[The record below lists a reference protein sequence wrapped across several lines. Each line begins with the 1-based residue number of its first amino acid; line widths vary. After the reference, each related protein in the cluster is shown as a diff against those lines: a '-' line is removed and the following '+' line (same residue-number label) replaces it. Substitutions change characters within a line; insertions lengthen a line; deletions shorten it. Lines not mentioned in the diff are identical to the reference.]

1 MKLAIAIPT
10 YNRNEQLIKTIAA
23 LLPQI
28 TSDCCVF
35 ILDNNSLVSP
45 LDSSV
50 FLRKIVDDGLVTYI
64 KNKNNIGGDANIIKC
79 MEISEAEYTWVLG
92 DDDMPAEDSI
102 EIIFRA
108 IRSKPQSVFFN
119 FSSDMFFRRV
129 NINGNGL
136 NEFIRAIDSFENLL
150 FISASVYKT
159 EYMQKN
165 IRHAYQNCSSSMQ
178 NLACLL
184 SSLHDG
190 SEFSLRTEK
199 LVCWESIQNGWDPLI
214 ITMRFFLILD
224 NLNTDARHIKLLSKK
239 IICGSASNKIIA
251 VNIIKKIVAG
261 QDKNRLKQLYLN
273 YITRVYQYDYF
284 RKLFSFLYIPI
295 IFSPTFFLK
304 FLLRIKKK

>member
-1 MKLAIAIPT
+1 MKLAIAVPT
-10 YNRNEQLIKTIAA
+10 YNRNEQLSKTIAA

-45 LDSSV
+45 LDSSI

-92 DDDMPAEDSI
+92 DDDMPAENSI
-102 EIIFRA
+102 DIIFQA
-108 IRSKPQSVFFN
+108 IRDKPQSVFFN
-119 FSSDMFFRRV
+119 FSSDMFFRIV
-129 NINGNGL
+129 NKNGNGL

-184 SSLHDG
+184 SSLDDG

-199 LVCWESIQNGWDPLI
+199 LVCWESVQNSWDPLI

-224 NLNTDARHIKLLSKK
+224 NLNTDAWHIKLLSKK
-239 IICGSASNKIIA
+239 IIRGSASNRIIA
-251 VNIIKKIVAG
+251 VNIIKKLVAG
-261 QDKNRLKQLYLN
+261 QDKHRLKQLYLN
-273 YITRVYQYDYF
+273 YITRVYQYDFF
-284 RKLFSFLYIPI
+284 RKLFSFVYIPI
-295 IFSPTFFLK
+295 MFSPIFFLK
-304 FLLRIKKK
+304 FLLWVKKK

>member
-1 MKLAIAIPT
+1 MKLAIAVPT
-10 YNRNEQLIKTIAA
+10 YNRNEQLSKTIAA

-45 LDSSV
+45 LDSSI

-92 DDDMPAEDSI
+92 DDDMPAENSI
-102 EIIFRA
+102 DIIFQA
-108 IRSKPQSVFFN
+108 IRDKPQSVFFN
-119 FSSDMFFRRV
+119 FSSDMFFLIV
-129 NINGNGL
+129 NKNGNGL

-184 SSLHDG
+184 SSLDDG

-199 LVCWESIQNGWDPLI
+199 LVCWESVQNSWDPLI

-224 NLNTDARHIKLLSKK
+224 NLNTDAWHIKLLSKK
-239 IICGSASNKIIA
+239 IIRGSASNRIIA
-251 VNIIKKIVAG
+251 VNIIKKLVAG
-261 QDKNRLKQLYLN
+261 QDKHRLKQLYLN
-273 YITRVYQYDYF
+273 YITRVYQYDFF
-284 RKLFSFLYIPI
+284 RKLFSFVYIPI
-295 IFSPTFFLK
+295 MFSPIFFLK
-304 FLLRIKKK
+304 FLLWVKKK